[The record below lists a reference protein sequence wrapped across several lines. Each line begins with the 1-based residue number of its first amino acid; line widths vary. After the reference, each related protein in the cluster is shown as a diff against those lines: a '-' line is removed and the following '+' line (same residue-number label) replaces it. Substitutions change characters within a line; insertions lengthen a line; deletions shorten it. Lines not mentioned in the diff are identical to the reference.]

1 MCMNDNL
8 IIPKHIAI
16 ILDGNGR
23 WAKKRGLP
31 RNLGH
36 RKGALNLRDITA
48 SANKIGVRQ
57 LTVYA
62 FSTENWNRPKEEV
75 DYLMKTPIKYYKKFK
90 KNIISSNVKV
100 TFIGRRDRFSN
111 ELFDCI
117 NEVEELTKNNT
128 GINLNIA
135 ADYGS
140 KNEIVTAVKAIATEV
155 KNNNLS
161 IDEID
166 ENLIDSNLFT
176 KGMYP
181 IDLLIRTSGEVRLS
195 NYLLWQ
201 LAYSEFYFTSTYWP
215 DFKEKELLEAI
226 ASYQKRDR
234 RFGGLKK

>member
-1 MCMNDNL
+1 MND
-8 IIPKHIAI
+8 IKIPKHVAI

-36 RKGALNLRDITA
+36 RKGALNLRDITN
-48 SANKIGVRQ
+48 SCNKIGIKQ

-62 FSTENWNRPKEEV
+62 FSTENWNRPQDEV
-75 DYLMKTPIKYYKKFK
+75 NYLMSTPIKYYKKFK
-90 KNIISSNVKV
+90 NKIIDSNVKV
-100 TFIGRRDRFSN
+100 TFIGRRDRFSD
-111 ELFDCI
+111 EFLTCI
-117 NEVEELTKNNT
+117 KEIETLTNNAT

-135 ADYGS
+135 CDYGS
-140 KNEIVTAVKAIATEV
+140 KNEIVTAVKQIAV
-155 KNNNLS
+155 KVENKEITS
-161 IDEID
+161 DEID
-166 ENLIDSNLFT
+166 ESLIDDHLFT

-201 LAYSEFYFTSTYWP
+201 LAYSELYFTNTYWP